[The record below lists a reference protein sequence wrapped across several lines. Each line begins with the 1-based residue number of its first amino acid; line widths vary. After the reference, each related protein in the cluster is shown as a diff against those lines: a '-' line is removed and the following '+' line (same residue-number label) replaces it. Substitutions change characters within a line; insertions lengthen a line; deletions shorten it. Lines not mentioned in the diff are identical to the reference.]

1 MQLLSAIN
9 GSSFYAEYAASA
21 EKDKLGRDIT
31 TTYLSAVPD
40 GTMNT
45 SSFAYDGQTIT
56 SYNGSAFP
64 AGGGDMST
72 SDLGYDNNMITSYST
87 YPFKDTTITADLS
100 NLQTV
105 SSVVSTNS
113 STNWENVITGVSVD
127 STALV
132 PVDKV
137 VNIDLS
143 NKVDVVAGKGLS
155 TNDYTNAA
163 TAVVANASAVIPNDA
178 DSTNQLVSNSTMQA
192 AIANIGQFEIAPLVN
207 DEPSVQNPST
217 KIFYLTK
224 PSTAAATDP
233 YTEWIYT
240 TAGGSTAWNV
250 IGLTEIDLNGYAKVP
265 TTYTANHILTYDSTS
280 QTLVDAGVTTADLEG
295 SITAI
300 SINSSALPISQ
311 KSVNIPLATTATD
324 GALGSADKAKLDGIE
339 SGANVNIQANW
350 NESDSASDAYIANKP
365 DIIIPLTSN
374 AFAAPTNIVV
384 VSAMPASP
392 DPTTIYLVKE
402 AT

>member
-1 MQLLSAIN
+1 MQLIGEIDSTGLYATVAKDYLYDNAGTAAREPISALRTKQDALTFGYDSNNNISAIN
-9 GSSFYAEYAASA
+9 SSA
-21 EKDKLGRDIT
+21 I
-31 TTYLSAVPD
+31 
-40 GTMNT
+40 
-45 SSFAYDGQTIT
+45 
-56 SYNGSAFP
+56 
-64 AGGGDMST
+64 AGGGDMYESN
-72 SDLGYDNNMITSYST
+72 LGYDNNTITSYST
-87 YPFKDTTITADLS
+87 YTFKDTTITADLT
-100 NLQTV
+100 NLQAV
-105 SSVVSTNS
+105 SSTVATNS
-113 STNWENVITGVSVD
+113 STNWTNVISGVSVD
-127 STALV
+127 NTALV

-143 NKVDVVAGKGLS
+143 NKVDKENGKGLS

-178 DSTNQLVSNSTMQA
+178 DATNQLVSNSAMQA
-192 AIANIGQFEIAPLVN
+192 AIANVGNFEIAPLVN

-224 PSTAAATDP
+224 PSTAGATDP

-240 TAGGSTAWNV
+240 TGGGSTAWNV
-250 IGLTEIDLNGYAKVP
+250 IGSTEIDLNGYAKVP

-311 KSVNIPLATTATD
+311 KSVNIPLATTTTD
-324 GALGSADKAKLDGIE
+324 GALGSADKSKLDGIE
-339 SGANVNIQANW
+339 SGANVNVQ
-350 NESDSASDAYIANKP
+350 SDWAETDNTSDAFIVNKP
-365 DIIIPLTSN
+365 DIIIPLSSN
-374 AFAAPTNIVV
+374 AFAKVTNIMV
-384 VSAMPASP
+384 VSAMPSNP
-392 DPTTIYLVKE
+392 DPTTLYFVKE